1 MINDSTPNVCQK
13 KCLDEM
19 AVQIRRF
26 CELEGQV
33 DELDW
38 AIFSGLRLLTIV
50 GMRSRLVDGLHGP
63 IFHLHYL
70 QRSEEF
76 PLKTSAV

>member
-33 DELDW
+33 DELFFGVARNPEVWLDSI
-38 AIFSGLRLLTIV
+38 ARKISLSSDTSGLAGCSEMACLR
-50 GMRSRLVDGLHGP
+50 VDG
-63 IFHLHYL
+63 
-70 QRSEEF
+70 
-76 PLKTSAV
+76 